1 MILGKTRVDAM
12 VLTFAAVLSPRR
24 VTIVTKFF
32 CITAIRM
39 IAFITKHTNTE
50 TIMTDITRTKTLGAH
65 ENAFGPLVMFVTK
78 VSEADDYCVA
88 HSIFPTGVFVPVH
101 SHEDRETFYVISGK
115 LEYWNGREWTTLT
128 AGDVADVPRN
138 HVHAWTNVSGDD
150 ATSLFVTTSKMGRFF
165 KDIMAK
171 NATMPKGSPG
181 PEALQEL
188 GMIAT
193 RYGYR
198 MGTPEESAAAGLTN

>member
-1 MILGKTRVDAM
+1 
-12 VLTFAAVLSPRR
+12 
-24 VTIVTKFF
+24 
-32 CITAIRM
+32 
-39 IAFITKHTNTE
+39 
-50 TIMTDITRTKTLGAH
+50 MTDITRTKTLGAH

-171 NATMPKGSPG
+171 NATMPEGSPG

-188 GMIAT
+188 GLIAT